1 MISQNS
7 RYTGCVLYRD
17 SDGDS
22 FGFRQRIDIS
32 PRPDDRFHT
41 VVDGDRLDLLAYH
54 YLGDANLWWVI
65 CDYNEIF
72 LPLELEVGLVLRFPS
87 TERVQMWLL
96 ELK

>member
-7 RYTGCVLYRD
+7 RYAGCILYRD

-22 FGFRQRIDIS
+22 FGFRQRIDTS

-41 VVDGDRLDLLAYH
+41 VIDGDRLDLLAYH
-54 YLGDANLWWVI
+54 YLGDVRLWWVI

-72 LPLELEVGLVLRFPS
+72 LPLELEVGLVLRIPS
-87 TERVQMWLL
+87 EERVQMWLL
-96 ELK
+96 G